1 MTMGVYAI
9 SMGDECLY
17 VGQSVELPKRMK
29 HHLWMLQNGC
39 HSNVHLQNIA
49 NKYGAKW
56 LVFEVVER
64 IASTDVITDR
74 EKFWISELS
83 PTCNMRQPMDSGLW
97 GATAEMRKRI
107 SDGLKGRVK
116 TPEEVEKIRQA
127 HIGKKLSE
135 GTKRKISESK
145 QGVSIKRRHQPPTKD
160 ELVFALMGNGSYA
173 ASKRFGVSQG
183 VVKYWCQDYG
193 LPYKKSDWVPA

>member
-1 MTMGVYAI
+1 VTMGVYAI

-49 NKYGAKW
+49 NKHGADGF
-56 LVFEVVER
+56 VFDIVER
-64 IASTDVITDR
+64 VASTKVITDR
-74 EKFWISELS
+74 EKFWISALS

-135 GTKRKISESK
+135 VTKRRISESK

-160 ELVFALMGNGSYA
+160 ELVSALTGSGYCA
-173 ASKRFGVSQG
+173 ASKCFGVSKT
-183 VVKYWCQDYG
+183 VAKYWCQDYD
-193 LPYKKSDWVPA
+193 LPYKKSDWVSA